1 MARIESVQSISLPAA
16 GNLAAK
22 QYTFMVVD
30 ANGRIDQVAGAGA
43 DADGVLLDKPAAID
57 RPAEMA
63 YAGRVKVVAGG
74 TVAMGA
80 KVQSDAS
87 GAAILAAGSDHVL
100 GKCLVGG
107 DVGELIEVLLISKH
121 ILV

>member
-16 GNLAAK
+16 GDLSAK

-30 ANGRIDQVAGAGA
+30 SNGRIDQVGVAGA

-63 YAGRVKVVAGG
+63 YAGRVKIVAGD

-80 KVQSDAS
+80 KVQSDAT
-87 GAAILAAGSDHVL
+87 GRAILAAASDHVL

-107 DVGELIEVLLISKH
+107 AVGELIEVLLVSKH